1 MDVAGKIW
9 GIFVDVFYV
18 CSSFHGDFLGEVGIL
33 LDKVQET
40 HFEASGKFM
49 GDGELRLEC
58 RSHIAW

>member
-1 MDVAGKIW
+1 MDVVGKIW
-9 GIFVDVFYV
+9 GISVDVFYV

-40 HFEASGKFM
+40 HFETSWKFI